1 MDIFSKLKDTVQGH
15 IPSKAGKSS
24 DLSSSSMDAG
34 IDDILKSDPTSEL
47 SKSSKVLEAS
57 ANADYSG
64 GMDLNTSTPSNP
76 PNQIVRD
83 NQPMGTGLPPM
94 PPIDPLTSNPMGS
107 VAQQPPVASPNIGG
121 LDSTINPNPTQNA
134 YPSGQTSMAQ
144 AAYPSSQA
152 PAQGVMPPV
161 GLDSSLSQPMGAPMS
176 QSPISQ
182 SMPPQPQSPTQS
194 PASMAGV
201 PEYPQPPMP
210 VADIQQDMGGM
221 RKLDISLEL
230 RGLKDQINL
239 IIEKLNVIEERTRRF
254 SY

>member
-15 IPSKAGKSS
+15 IPSKAASKSS
-24 DLSSSSMDAG
+24 DISSPSMDAG
-34 IDDILKSDPTSEL
+34 IDDILKSDPTADL

-64 GMDLNTSTPSNP
+64 GLDLNANTPLNP

-83 NQPMGTGLPPM
+83 TPPMDTGLPPM
-94 PPIDPLTSNPMGS
+94 PPIDPLTSNPVTSDISG
-107 VAQQPPVASPNIGG
+107 I
-121 LDSTINPNPTQNA
+121 DSTINSNINPNPTQNA
-134 YPSGQTSMAQ
+134 YPSEQTAMAQ

-152 PAQGVMPPV
+152 PAQGVAPSF
-161 GLDSSLSQPMGAPMS
+161 GLDNSISQPSQPMSQPGAP
-176 QSPISQ
+176 
-182 SMPPQPQSPTQS
+182 MPPQPQSSPIQS
-194 PASMAGV
+194 PAAMAGV
-201 PEYPQPPMP
+201 PEYPQPPKP
-210 VADIQQDMGGM
+210 VSEIQQQDMSGM

-230 RGLKDQINL
+230 RSLKDQINL